1 MCIERRNLTLQKQF
15 LMKQTILLSII
26 LTTLLLSCN
35 KPKSDSDIEKWK
47 QEIVNTEKE
56 FADMAKKE
64 GIPKAF
70 ISFADDNAV
79 LMRNNALIIGKESLK
94 TSFGKQDQGSGNVS
108 LTWAPDFVD
117 VSASGDL
124 GYTYGKYEYSVTDS
138 LGNVTL
144 DSGIFHTVWKRQ
156 SDGSWRFVW
165 D

>member
-1 MCIERRNLTLQKQF
+1 
-15 LMKQTILLSII
+15 MKPTILFSI
-26 LTTLLLSCN
+26 TLFTFLLSCN
-35 KPKSDSDIEKWK
+35 KSKPDRDMERWK
-47 QEIVNTEKE
+47 QDIVNTEKE

-79 LMRNNALIIGKESLK
+79 LMRNNTLIIGKESLK
-94 TSFGKQDQGSGNVS
+94 TSFEKQVQASGNVS

-138 LGNVTL
+138 LGNVAL

-156 SDGSWRFVW
+156 PDGSWRFVW

>member
-1 MCIERRNLTLQKQF
+1 
-15 LMKQTILLSII
+15 MKQTILLSII
-26 LTTLLLSCN
+26 LIPLLLSCS
-35 KPKSDSDIEKWK
+35 KPKSENDIEKWK

-56 FADMAKKE
+56 FADMARIE

-79 LMRNNALIIGKESLK
+79 LMRNNTLIIGKESLK
-94 TSFGKQDQGSGNVS
+94 ASLGEQGQGSDNVS
-108 LTWAPDFVD
+108 LTWTPDFVD

-124 GYTYGKYEYSVTDS
+124 GYTYGKYKYSVTDS
-138 LGNVTL
+138 LGNVAL

-156 SDGSWRFVW
+156 SNGDWRFVW